1 MSLRAL
7 LNELTHKTS
16 HRWLNDEEA
25 LPEADKIVIPEVG
38 QVQCDSEEGC
48 Q

>member
-1 MSLRAL
+1 MSLKAL
-7 LNELTHKTS
+7 LNELTQKTS

-25 LPEADKIVIPEVG
+25 LPEADKVVIPEVG
-38 QVQCDSEEGC
+38 QVQCDSEGNC